1 VRWLN
6 SSRFTPQLQLN
17 LKAEGREHGVEADT
31 ANSGGTIAYLSP
43 GATVELAA
51 HASAFVFVQLPVYQ
65 RVNGLQLE
73 PRWLLSLG
81 VRLRL

>member
-1 VRWLN
+1 VSLGTFVQATLEQPLAARAGFIPSTSLNLSGGVRWLN

-43 GATVELAA
+43 E
-51 HASAFVFVQLPVYQ
+51 
-65 RVNGLQLE
+65 
-73 PRWLLSLG
+73 
-81 VRLRL
+81 